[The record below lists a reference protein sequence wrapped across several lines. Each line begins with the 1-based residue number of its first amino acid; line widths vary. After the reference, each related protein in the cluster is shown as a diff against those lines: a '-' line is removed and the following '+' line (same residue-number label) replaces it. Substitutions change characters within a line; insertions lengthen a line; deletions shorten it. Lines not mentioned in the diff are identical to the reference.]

1 MDVKYPLESYGLNE
15 KEIAVYLEL
24 LPLGTVHIHEISK
37 RLGYPRSTVYH
48 ILDSLVGKGIVSKII
63 KTGVT
68 YYTATDP
75 EKLEEDLKEKQNL
88 IASIMPQLKSLKLTT
103 KNPSSV
109 EIYEG
114 FKGVHTIL
122 ADLCKVKQQV
132 YYFGGYKRSLHALKH
147 LPDYVRNARIEKGI
161 PAKIV
166 YDLVDEP
173 ILHTKEYQ
181 KVSELRFL
189 DEMEDF
195 PCMIFIYGDKVSMF
209 SFKEDLVGMIIR
221 NKDFAEAMKMIFS
234 IYWERAKP
242 AKFKADVKLSEIG
255 KRIRIV

>member
-1 MDVKYPLESYGLNE
+1 MDIKYPLESYGLNE
-15 KEIAVYLEL
+15 KEIAIYLEL

-48 ILDSLVGKGIVSKII
+48 ILDSLVNKGIVAKII
-63 KTGVT
+63 KSGVT

-75 EKLEEDLKEKQNL
+75 EKMEEDLKEKQNL
-88 IASIMPQLKSLKLTT
+88 ISSILPQLKSLKSTI

-132 YYFGGYKRSLHALKH
+132 YYFGGYKKSLKVLKH
-147 LPDYVRNARIEKGI
+147 LPDYVRNTRIEKGI

-166 YDLVDEP
+166 YDPVDEP

-189 DEMEDF
+189 NEMEDF

-209 SFKEDLVGMIIR
+209 SFKADLVGIIIKNR
-221 NKDFAEAMKMIFS
+221 DFAEAMKMIFF

-255 KRIRIV
+255 KKLVFE